1 MGTLVEKLIGPII
14 ICAFLV
20 VFLLLCCC
28 LVTIMRWEGRLSR
41 EFDKLSREAEAL
53 AEETQSIRA
62 VVNEV
67 IITDR
72 AVRSANLALL
82 SEADEW
88 DTSIRI
94 CLMTLEDLM
103 SLSLSDNSSDTE
115 KFQSDAVEKERHG
128 KHMINMMRAR
138 CQESMGRR
146 KALRRQL
153 QRIRDCMPPPRP
165 RKEDTELSRS
175 SRAVVVGEEPSH
187 GADINSDASLQ
198 QCADGGRSST
208 QSRLS
213 QHRLNGPSRA
223 SGALAGRH
231 GQSPPGGF
239 PGCAASGDGCGGAPV
254 MPQRGVR
261 SVQWAVKYVLDVPMA
276 VKRVQ

>member
-14 ICAFLV
+14 ICTFLV
-20 VFLLLCCC
+20 VFLLCCC
-28 LVTIMRWEGRLSR
+28 LVTIMRWEGQLSR

-67 IITDR
+67 ITTDR

-103 SLSLSDNSSDTE
+103 SLSLSDNTSDGE
-115 KFQSDAVEKERHG
+115 SFHSYSAKKERHG

-138 CQESMGRR
+138 CRESMARR

-165 RKEDTELSRS
+165 R
-175 SRAVVVGEEPSH
+175 
-187 GADINSDASLQ
+187 
-198 QCADGGRSST
+198 
-208 QSRLS
+208 
-213 QHRLNGPSRA
+213 
-223 SGALAGRH
+223 
-231 GQSPPGGF
+231 
-239 PGCAASGDGCGGAPV
+239 
-254 MPQRGVR
+254 
-261 SVQWAVKYVLDVPMA
+261 
-276 VKRVQ
+276 

>member
-20 VFLLLCCC
+20 VFLLLCRC

-88 DTSIRI
+88 DTSMRI
-94 CLMTLEDLM
+94 CLTTLEDLM

-115 KFQSDAVEKERHG
+115 NFNQTQQK
-128 KHMINMMRAR
+128 
-138 CQESMGRR
+138 R
-146 KALRRQL
+146 K
-153 QRIRDCMPPPRP
+153 
-165 RKEDTELSRS
+165 DT
-175 SRAVVVGEEPSH
+175 G
-187 GADINSDASLQ
+187 N
-198 QCADGGRSST
+198 T
-208 QSRLS
+208 
-213 QHRLNGPSRA
+213 
-223 SGALAGRH
+223 
-231 GQSPPGGF
+231 
-239 PGCAASGDGCGGAPV
+239 
-254 MPQRGVR
+254 
-261 SVQWAVKYVLDVPMA
+261 
-276 VKRVQ
+276 

>member
-115 KFQSDAVEKERHG
+115 KFQSDSVEKERHG

-146 KALRRQL
+146 KALRWQL

-165 RKEDTELSRS
+165 R
-175 SRAVVVGEEPSH
+175 
-187 GADINSDASLQ
+187 
-198 QCADGGRSST
+198 
-208 QSRLS
+208 
-213 QHRLNGPSRA
+213 
-223 SGALAGRH
+223 
-231 GQSPPGGF
+231 
-239 PGCAASGDGCGGAPV
+239 
-254 MPQRGVR
+254 
-261 SVQWAVKYVLDVPMA
+261 
-276 VKRVQ
+276 